1 LKNLSTRLLVFCA
14 LAWALSLR
22 STTHLAGREPGENL
36 IVNGGFEVP
45 ALTGRGLIEGAENG
59 FFGTGTPGLGW
70 TVVTVIPG
78 GGDSRLEFQR
88 SGREWAARD
97 GSQYAELDGF
107 HPLRIFQDIQT
118 IPGRIYALK
127 YSWSPRPGPYENQLQ
142 VCWDGMTLAT
152 HGASYSKMAP
162 LLHTSWR
169 DELFLVTASNKTTR
183 LEFVETGKD
192 DGRGMFLDA
201 VSIVDWG
208 NKVNISIQPG
218 TSTANAVHCRDENE
232 LIAVAIL
239 SSDDFD
245 ARAVD
250 HASVRFQGA
259 PEFHRDSQLKPVRHE
274 QDVNG
279 DGRGDL
285 LLHFRMGD
293 TNLRC
298 DWRDGS
304 VLGKTYN
311 GGLIKGTASLT
322 MTSK

>member
-1 LKNLSTRLLVFCA
+1 LKRLSTWSLVFCS
-14 LAWALSLR
+14 LAGALSLGSAR
-22 STTHLAGREPGENL
+22 HLVAREPGENL
-36 IVNGGFEVP
+36 VVNGSFEVP
-45 ALTGRGLIEGAENG
+45 ALTGKGLSEGAEYG
-59 FFGTGTPGLGW
+59 FFGTGSPGLAW

-78 GGDSRLEFQR
+78 GGDARLEFQR
-88 SGREWAARD
+88 SGREWLARD
-97 GSQYAELDGF
+97 GLQYAELDGF

-127 YSWSPRPGPYENQLQ
+127 YSWSPRPGPYDNQLQ
-142 VCWDGMTLAT
+142 VCWDGVTLAT
-152 HGASYSKMAP
+152 HGASYSRTAP
-162 LLHTSWR
+162 LLHTNWS
-169 DELFLVTASNKTTR
+169 DEVFLVTASNKTTR

-218 TSTANAVHCRDENE
+218 TSAANAVHCRDENE

-250 HASVRFQGA
+250 HTSVRFQGA
-259 PEFHRDSQLKPVRHE
+259 PEFHHDSQLKPVRHE

-279 DGRGDL
+279 DGRVDL

-293 TNLRC
+293 TSLRC
-298 DWRDGS
+298 DWREGS
-304 VLGKTYN
+304 LLGKTYN
-311 GGLIKGTASLT
+311 GGLIKGTGSLS